1 MRLIIAAIGR
11 LKDGPDRDLADRYI
25 KRLEQCGRTLR
36 LAPIDIIELAEARG
50 GNVDTRKAD
59 EASRLITKLN
69 GVEYVVAMD
78 EHGRS
83 MTSPAF
89 AELLA
94 KRRDAG
100 TGSMAFVIGGPDGHG
115 PALIARANYQLT
127 LGPMTLPHGLA
138 RIVLAEQL
146 YRATTILS
154 GHPYHRT

>member
-11 LKDGPDRDLADRYI
+11 LKDGPDRELADRYI
-25 KRLEQCGRTLR
+25 KRLEQAGRALKFT
-36 LAPIDIIELAEARG
+36 PIDVIELPEARG
-50 GNVDTRKAD
+50 DNVDTRKAD
-59 EASRLITKLN
+59 EASRLIAKLA

-83 MTSPAF
+83 LASPTF

-94 KRRDAG
+94 KKRDAG
-100 TGSMAFVIGGPDGHG
+100 TGSLAFVIGGPDGHG
-115 PALIARANYQLT
+115 PALLARADYKLT
-127 LGPMTLPHGLA
+127 LSPMTLPHGLA

-154 GHPYHRT
+154 GHPYHRS